1 MVCGLWFVG
10 CGLWVVGCGL
20 WVVGCGL
27 GFCGF
32 EVGLYFK
39 ITANVPTASDR
50 GARDAPETIARA
62 NEMAVEV

>member
-1 MVCGLWFVG
+1 M
-10 CGLWVVGCGL
+10 
-20 WVVGCGL
+20 GCGL

-50 GARDAPETIARA
+50 GAREAPETIARA